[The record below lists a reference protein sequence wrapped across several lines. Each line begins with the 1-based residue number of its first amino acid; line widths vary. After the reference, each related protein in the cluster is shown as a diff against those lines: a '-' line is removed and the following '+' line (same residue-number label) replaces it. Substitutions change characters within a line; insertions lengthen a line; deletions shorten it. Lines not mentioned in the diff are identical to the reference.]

1 MPPQSRPGTS
11 NSFTVRLRA
20 RSGPISAV
28 KPAGDDA
35 VRAEQHEVELE
46 AVVDV
51 AIVAQGEIDPA
62 GLAGLL
68 QLVELECQGGGLRS
82 RAALACECQCRTRE
96 PARYQP
102 QSRRSHPVAWQG
114 VTCIVRDFPAT
125 AWGGGSG

>member
-11 NSFTVRLRA
+11 NSFTVRFA
-20 RSGPISAV
+20 RPQRPDLGRQA
-28 KPAGDDA
+28 AGDDA

-62 GLAGLL
+62 CLAGLL
-68 QLVELECQGGGLRS
+68 QLIELECQGGGLRS